1 MFGPATEQDIRVI
14 GDDLDGKPVAMV
26 AETKIRWSHVRNLV
40 CFSNDT
46 KVRRSDISELAL
58 PVGRSVPRLFTQDRL
73 KFRNRFQTRFE
84 TKKQKDF
91 LHRTFSDLRSR
102 LDLPSG
108 RVK

>member
-26 AETKIRWSHVRNLV
+26 AASTETKIRWSHVRNLV
-40 CFSNDT
+40 CFSNDP

-58 PVGRSVPRLFTQDRL
+58 PVGRSVPHLFTQDRL
-73 KFRNRFQTRFE
+73 SFQTRFE
-84 TKKQKDF
+84 TWKQKDF

-102 LDLPSG
+102 LVLPSG